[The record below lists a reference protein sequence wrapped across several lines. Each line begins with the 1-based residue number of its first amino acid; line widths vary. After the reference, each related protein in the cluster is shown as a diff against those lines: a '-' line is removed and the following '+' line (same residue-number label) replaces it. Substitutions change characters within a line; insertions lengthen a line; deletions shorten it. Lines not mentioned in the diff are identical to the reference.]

1 MLSLF
6 VPLVT
11 IIGAWYAAAWLR
23 NGWWLWLIV
32 PALPVGTI
40 LVIAVVWKIRA
51 PSVDFG
57 LAMAAEAVGINVG
70 VLVGFPLAVIIAV
83 WTRFKMRRRAARG
96 G

>member
-1 MLSLF
+1 MLGLI

-40 LVIAVVWKIRA
+40 LVFTVLWKIRA
-51 PSVDFG
+51 PDVDFG
-57 LAMAAEAVGINVG
+57 LGLVAEAFGISFG

-83 WTRFKMRRRAARG
+83 WTRFKMRRAARDG
-96 G
+96 